1 VPDRADTCQYRGYGD
16 EGHGEVRRHTTAA
29 AALTACAALLAGCG
43 QAELGAAS
51 ASASVPAEE
60 RTDEVRC
67 RESEPRL
74 ESLSGALE
82 TLELANA
89 ETFESAHT
97 VTTSALTSWTDTF
110 EDAPEGPLAEAYESG
125 QRRLA
130 HLERMDATTPHPE
143 LVEWTAATLDTAT
156 DVQSSCEELTA
167 NW

>member
-1 VPDRADTCQYRGYGD
+1 
-16 EGHGEVRRHTTAA
+16 VRRHTTAA

-43 QAELGAAS
+43 QAEFGAAA

-74 ESLSGALE
+74 ESLIGALE

-97 VTTSALTSWTDTF
+97 VATAALTSWTETF
-110 EDAPEGPLAEAYESG
+110 EDAPDGPLAEVYEAG
-125 QRRLA
+125 DRKLA
-130 HLERMDATTPHPE
+130 HLDRMDTTTPEAE
-143 LVEWTAATLDTAT
+143 LVEWIASTLDVAVDT
-156 DVQSSCEELTA
+156 QGSCAELTA